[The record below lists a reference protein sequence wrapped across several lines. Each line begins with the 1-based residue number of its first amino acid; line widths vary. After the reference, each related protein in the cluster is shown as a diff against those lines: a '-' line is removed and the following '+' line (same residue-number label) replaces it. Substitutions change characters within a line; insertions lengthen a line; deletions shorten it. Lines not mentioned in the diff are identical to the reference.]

1 MPAEKPFRGLLWSVF
16 LVYAAI
22 LLKLILFKRPFSYII
37 THFLYHYNSE
47 TIAINLKRANFI
59 PFHTIQLYL
68 HTKLRAE
75 YSIENLFGNILI
87 FVPLGF
93 LIPLMFAHTRSSWKI
108 FAVSLLTSLVLETT
122 QLITVLGSFDVDDLM
137 LNTTGGMI
145 GYFAFKLLHVKS
157 SAKKHPANSLT

>member
-1 MPAEKPFRGLLWSVF
+1 MRAERSFRGLLWIVL
-16 LVYAAI
+16 LVYAAV
-22 LLKLILFKRPFSYII
+22 LLKLVLFKRPLSYIK

-47 TIAINLKRANFI
+47 SIAVNLKRANFI

-108 FAVSLLTSLVLETT
+108 FTISLLTSLVLETT
-122 QLITVLGSFDVDDLM
+122 QLITVLGSFDVDDLI

-145 GYFAFKLLHVKS
+145 GYFAFKLFHVKS
-157 SAKKHPANSLT
+157 STKKHAVNSLT